1 MKKGEVVMT
10 NVNSHVPA
18 QHSAFAGS
26 ISSLFSVALLVMTGV
41 LTFAIFATV

>member
-1 MKKGEVVMT
+1 MT

-18 QHSAFAGS
+18 QHSAVAGS

-41 LTFAIFATV
+41 LTFAIFVNV

>member
-1 MKKGEVVMT
+1 MT
-10 NVNSHVPA
+10 NVNSHVPR

-41 LTFAIFATV
+41 LTFAIFASV

>member
-1 MKKGEVVMT
+1 MT
-10 NVNSHVPA
+10 NVNTRIPR

-41 LTFAIFATV
+41 LTFAIFANI